1 MEFDYEV
8 MPAILLLLAALLIV
22 VSFRRFRNLSA
33 KPYPSRRKLVERIAL
48 SLIILIAAATAGSSL
63 FNTIAQHLFWAHNPP
78 PGQILTVNGHKM
90 HISCTG
96 QGQPTIILDAGLGSD
111 SFHWGGIQPALSTI
125 TRVCSYDRA
134 GFGWSDPLPAP
145 RDADHI
151 AHELHQLVLQ
161 ASITGP
167 IVLMGHSIAGI
178 YMRDYAMRYP
188 SGLAGLVFVDASTP
202 LQDENPAMKSANSSG
217 PPSWVFR
224 SALIA
229 GIPRLIG
236 MCSKPAKGMDPDAG
250 RQQAE
255 DVCRVHYTAITN
267 ELDSFNQSGHQTVHS
282 GPFGSLPILIFSHD
296 PAKAIPTHSPADEV
310 RRQQAWSQM
319 QEDLKKLSTHSRRI
333 IAQGSTHNVHRDRP
347 DLVVKEVTLFIQQ
360 IRGAAHPPETNNST
374 LTE

>member
-1 MEFDYEV
+1 MDFDYGI
-8 MPAILLLLAALLIV
+8 MPAMLLLLAALILFA
-22 VSFRRFRNLSA
+22 SLHRLRTLSSR
-33 KPYPSRRKLVERIAL
+33 PYASWRKLVERIGL
-48 SLIILIAAATAGSSL
+48 SLIILVTVLIAGSSL
-63 FNTIAQHLFWAHNPP
+63 FNTIAQHLFWARNPP
-78 PGQILTVNGHKM
+78 PGQILRVNSHKM

-111 SFHWGGIQPALSTI
+111 SFHWGEIQPGLSRI

-134 GFGWSDPLPAP
+134 GFGWSDALPAP

-151 AHELHQLVLQ
+151 ANELHQLLLQ
-161 ASITGP
+161 AGITGP
-167 IVLMGHSIAGI
+167 LVLMGHSIAGMYI
-178 YMRDYAMRYP
+178 RDYATHYP
-188 SGLAGLVFVDASTP
+188 SALAGLVFVDSSTP
-202 LQDENPAMKSANSSG
+202 LQDENPAMKSTNASG

-236 MCSKPAKGMDPDAG
+236 MCSKPAKGMEPYAG

-255 DVCRVHYTAITN
+255 DVCRVHYTAITS
-267 ELDSFNQSGHQTVHS
+267 EFDSFNQSGHQTIHS

-296 PAKAIPTHSPADEV
+296 PAKAIPAHNPVNEV

-333 IAQGSTHNVHRDRP
+333 VAKGSTHNVHRDRA

-360 IRGAAHPPETNNST
+360 IRGTTPPPETGNST
-374 LTE
+374 VTE